1 VSGPA
6 RARPKLRYALLVDEL
21 DELRVVERIHQ
32 RPPLDVEYL
41 DNEILAVEV
50 P

>member
-1 VSGPA
+1 MGF
-6 RARPKLRYALLVDEL
+6 RHALLVDEL
-21 DELRVVERIHQ
+21 DELRVVEGIHQ

-41 DNEILAVEV
+41 YSEILTRQI

>member
-1 VSGPA
+1 MDFCH
-6 RARPKLRYALLVDEL
+6 ALLVDEL
-21 DELRVVERIHQ
+21 DELRVVEGIHQ

-41 DNEILAVEV
+41 YDEILASEI